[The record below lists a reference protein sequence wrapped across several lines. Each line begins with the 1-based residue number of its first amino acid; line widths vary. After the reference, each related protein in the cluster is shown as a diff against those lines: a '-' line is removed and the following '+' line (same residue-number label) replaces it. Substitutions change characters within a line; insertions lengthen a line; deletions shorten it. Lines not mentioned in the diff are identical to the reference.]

1 MAIETPSAIE
11 RDTANV
17 VKEAQNLL
25 KSLGTQGDAA
35 VAAATARAQDT
46 MESARRNLGE
56 AQQYAVDTAKR
67 AMTTGDDYVHA
78 NPWQAIGIGAGLGML
93 AGFLLARR

>member
-35 VAAATARAQDT
+35 VAAATAHAQDT

-67 AMTTGDDYVHA
+67 AMTTGNDYVHA
-78 NPWQAIGIGAGLGML
+78 NPWQAIGIGAGLGIL